1 MKNRNPFSLFL
12 LLALGLSLGA
22 CRPDV
27 DDPLP
32 PVERPAN
39 FDEIK
44 ASSSFNWE
52 TSRTVLISL
61 SGYSTTFSAEQG
73 VLILSDMD
81 GNIVYKGMHKT
92 ATTFQT
98 ELRLPAS
105 VTALR
110 VQFGV
115 CDKVLPLSQNNLTGN
130 LLPVLPEVL

>member
-1 MKNRNPFSLFL
+1 MKKRNPYFVFL
-12 LLALGLSLGA
+12 LVALGLSLGA

-27 DDPLP
+27 DDPTV

-39 FDEIK
+39 FNEIK
-44 ASSSFNWE
+44 ASNTFSWE
-52 TSRTVLISL
+52 TSRTVLVSL
-61 SGYSTTFSAEQG
+61 TGYSSALSDEQG
-73 VLILSDMD
+73 VLVLSDLN

-105 VTALR
+105 VTELR

-115 CDKVLPLSQNNLTGN
+115 CDKVLPLSLNALNGD

>member
-1 MKNRNPFSLFL
+1 MKTLHSSSLIL

-27 DDPLP
+27 DNPVP
-32 PVERPAN
+32 PAERPAN
-39 FDEIK
+39 FDQIK
-44 ASSSFNWE
+44 ASNSFNWE
-52 TSRTVLISL
+52 TSRTVLVSL
-61 SGYSTTFSAEQG
+61 NGYSTTFSAEQG
-73 VLILSDMD
+73 VLILSDLN

-105 VTALR
+105 VTELR

-115 CDKVLPLSQNNLTGN
+115 CDKVLPLSQNALNGN

>member
-1 MKNRNPFSLFL
+1 MTTHNSSSLIL

-27 DDPLP
+27 DNPVP
-32 PVERPAN
+32 PTERPAN
-39 FDEIK
+39 FDQIK
-44 ASSSFNWE
+44 ASNSFNWE
-52 TSRTVLISL
+52 TSRTVMVSL
-61 SGYSTTFSAEQG
+61 NGYSTTFSAEQG
-73 VLILSDMD
+73 VLILSDLN

-105 VTALR
+105 VTELR

-115 CDKVLPLSQNNLTGN
+115 CDKVLPLSQNTLNGN

>member
-1 MKNRNPFSLFL
+1 MKNRSPYFL
-12 LLALGLSLGA
+12 LLLLTLGISLGA

-27 DDPLP
+27 DNPVDP
-32 PVERPAN
+32 VDRPAN

-44 ASSSFNWE
+44 ASNSFNWE
-52 TSRTVLISL
+52 TSRTVLVSL
-61 SGYSTTFSAEQG
+61 NGYTSVHADEQG
-73 VLILSDMD
+73 VLILSDLN
-81 GNIVYKGMHKT
+81 GNIVYKGLHKT

-105 VTALR
+105 VSELR

-115 CDKVLPLSQNNLTGN
+115 CDKVLPLSQNTLNGN